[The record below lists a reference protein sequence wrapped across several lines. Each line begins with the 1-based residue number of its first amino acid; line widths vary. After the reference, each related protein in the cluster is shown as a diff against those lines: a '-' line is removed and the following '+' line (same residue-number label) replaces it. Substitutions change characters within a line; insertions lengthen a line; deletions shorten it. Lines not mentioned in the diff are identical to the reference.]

1 MKFLG
6 STFNGKETGKK
17 GERVQL
23 KIEIMRLYCQTS
35 QYSNSLADITEP

>member
-1 MKFLG
+1 MKVQG

-23 KIEIMRLYCQTS
+23 KIEIMHLYCQTS
-35 QYSNSLADITEP
+35 QYSNSLADITGP